1 MLCIW
6 KEAFCFHGIVP
17 DLPPP
22 FIFVTLK
29 PWPQYVTTSS
39 TSRSAFLLFS
49 FYPSYKQTH
58 SLLCNGIEGL
68 AFHTKPSS
76 FREHMQAHAESRP
89 HKSPL
94 PIKSAPCHHP
104 FHWSFHIPKTGKI
117 TDTESRISWFTL
129 KYRMVY
135 NVIGRILVIAPIWFV
150 KTASWKIEL
159 ACCPRLQHKNCDNA
173 ADGKHT

>member
-1 MLCIW
+1 MRVLC
-6 KEAFCFHGIVP
+6 
-17 DLPPP
+17 
-22 FIFVTLK
+22 
-29 PWPQYVTTSS
+29 
-39 TSRSAFLLFS
+39 SRSSSPIHLRYIETLTSVHHDQLNFPEGYAFLSFS
-49 FYPSYKQTH
+49 CYPSYKQTH

-117 TDTESRISWFTL
+117 TEIEAESRGL
-129 KYRMVY
+129 LYRTEWSTMWLDPFWSLIP
-135 NVIGRILVIAPIWFV
+135 IGLW
-150 KTASWKIEL
+150 
-159 ACCPRLQHKNCDNA
+159 RLRCAIVHS
-173 ADGKHT
+173 GV